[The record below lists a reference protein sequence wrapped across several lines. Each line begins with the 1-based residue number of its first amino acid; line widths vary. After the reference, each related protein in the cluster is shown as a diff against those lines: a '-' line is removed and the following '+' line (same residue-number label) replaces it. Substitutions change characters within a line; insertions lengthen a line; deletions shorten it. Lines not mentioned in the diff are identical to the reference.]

1 MRYGPSILHAIWF
14 DCPDLPD
21 TAHKLLLA
29 LAYHGS
35 PCWPSVERLATMIR
49 RSERQ
54 TQYLLRHLEQEGYIT
69 VEKGR
74 GRSKSSA
81 YTIKVQSGLHPSEK
95 RCNLGFVEK
104 VQPGLHPLQKR
115 CNLGFAEKVQ
125 SGLHPN
131 SYLEQDIKNARA
143 RGEDDGKKDDD
154 GFNKGVQLLTP
165 GSLAHQHANGTT
177 TPA

>member
-1 MRYGPSILHAIWF
+1 
-14 DCPDLPD
+14 
-21 TAHKLLLA
+21 
-29 LAYHGS
+29 
-35 PCWPSVERLATMIR
+35 MIR

-54 TQYLLRHLEQEGYIT
+54 TQYLLRQLEQEGYID
-69 VEKGR
+69 VRKGR
-74 GRSKSSA
+74 GRSRSST
-81 YTIKVQSGLHPSEK
+81 YTIKVQPELHPSEK
-95 RCNLGFVEK
+95 RCNLDFIEK
-104 VQPGLHPLQKR
+104 VQPELHPLQKR

-125 SGLHPN
+125 PGLHPN

>member
-1 MRYGPSILHAIWF
+1 MDLAILHAIWF
-14 DCPDLPD
+14 DCSDLPD

-69 VEKGR
+69 VKKGR
-74 GRSKSSA
+74 RRSKSNT
-81 YTIKVQSGLHPSEK
+81 YTIMVQSELHPSEK
-95 RCNLGFVEK
+95 RCNLD
-104 VQPGLHPLQKR
+104 
-115 CNLGFAEKVQ
+115 FAEKVQ

-143 RGEDDGKKDDD
+143 RGEEDGKKDDD

-165 GSLAHQHANGTT
+165 GSLAHQHANGITAQ
-177 TPA
+177 P